1 MSNEPELGTDQ
12 LDPAAVFACALSLHE
27 ACLKSAEANPQLNL
41 SESYNGMDEFMR
53 EVMRVANLFE
63 AWACSQIV
71 FEELNEVWPY
81 FMEENFGHTCLE
93 VMLPSGLAE
102 FDDSDCLRLA
112 LRLRLPIRT
121 DNKLRLPVDV
131 RASNPIA
138 GSEFREFL
146 IQTVR
151 DALNE
156 GDVAPF
162 TTDDDPF
169 DEEFEAPYF
178 ALYGVGDDGLLEHVA
193 DRTTYA
199 AALSLAQKLAPG
211 VALPR
216 EPVCRGAGRTDAPAA
231 GAAMT
236 RRGYCIFI
244 HTLCQGHVP
253 SVYESK
259 AGDPVCAPESI
270 CVFDTEL
277 EAQREIADF
286 MMTRLQEFMDGE
298 RDFEDAT
305 TLEEYVITVTV
316 HLDGTITD
324 ETGRRFGSQAE

>member
-1 MSNEPELGTDQ
+1 MSDEPELGTAQ
-12 LDPAAVFACALSLHE
+12 LDPAAVFACALSLHQ
-27 ACLKSAEANPQLNL
+27 ACLKSAGANPQLNL

-63 AWACSQIV
+63 AWACSHIV

-81 FMEENFGHTCLE
+81 FMEEKFGNTCLE
-93 VMLPSGLAE
+93 VMLPSGLTE
-102 FDDSDCLRLA
+102 FDDPDCLRVA

-138 GSEFREFL
+138 GSEFREFR

-151 DALNE
+151 DALND
-156 GDVAPF
+156 GDVVPF

-169 DEEFEAPYF
+169 DEEFEVPYF

-216 EPVCRGAGRTDAPAA
+216 EPICRGAGRTDAPAA
-231 GAAMT
+231 GAAIA
-236 RRGYCIFI
+236 RRGYCIFT
-244 HTLCQGHVP
+244 HTLCQGRVP
-253 SVYESK
+253 SVRESK
-259 AGDPVCAPESI
+259 ADAPAGAPESI
-270 CVFDTEL
+270 CVFNTEL
-277 EAQREIADF
+277 EAQREIVDF

-298 RDFEDAT
+298 RDFEDAIET
-305 TLEEYVITVTV
+305 EEYVLAVTV
-316 HLDGTITD
+316 QPDGTIID
-324 ETGRRFGSQAE
+324 EDGRRFGSRAE